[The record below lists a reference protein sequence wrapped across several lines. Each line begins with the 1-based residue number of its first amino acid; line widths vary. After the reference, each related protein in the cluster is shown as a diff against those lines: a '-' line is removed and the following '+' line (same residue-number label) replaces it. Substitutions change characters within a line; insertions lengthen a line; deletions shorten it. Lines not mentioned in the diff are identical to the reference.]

1 MQSAPIS
8 QESPLESTLPDVM
21 NDVPIAA
28 PKPTSKKPSQSK
40 KGQHTGGKW
49 SWTDEERT
57 LLLEHGNEF
66 DQALIGPGSFWGYR
80 ISELLSLKV
89 DDVMDEHGYLRPF
102 VVMPSERLKGGKP
115 RVVKPSPPKPANH
128 DADCPCNL
136 CHRKPV
142 NRRKPPDRKVPMGSA
157 APYIMVRLEALA
169 KIRNRDGV
177 VAHLYGRGIYL
188 YESRK
193 RDKRGNSKPISR
205 QQGWHRLHALMQ
217 ANGINPYLH
226 GTHVL
231 RKSSAVAMMKLTK
244 DITVVRDWLCH
255 ASSATTDKYL
265 KSDERALLAIAE
277 IMGQTMLGKVA

>member
-1 MQSAPIS
+1 LVPTEAKAQKPKKSA
-8 QESPLESTLPDVM
+8 
-21 NDVPIAA
+21 
-28 PKPTSKKPSQSK
+28 KSK
-40 KGQHTGGKW
+40 KGQHRGGKW
-49 SWTDEERT
+49 SWTDEERN
-57 LLLEHGNEF
+57 LLLEHSNEF

-102 VVMPSERLKGGKP
+102 VVVPSERLKGGKP
-115 RVVKPSPPKPANH
+115 RVAKPLPPKPANH

-136 CHRKPV
+136 CHRKPI
-142 NRRKPPDRKVPMGSA
+142 NRRKPPDRKVPMGPA
-157 APYIMVRLEALA
+157 APYIMARLQALA
-169 KIRNRDGV
+169 KARKRDGV
-177 VAHLYGRGIYL
+177 VAHLYGQGIYL

-205 QQGWHRLHALMQ
+205 QQGWHRLHILMQ
-217 ANGINPYLH
+217 RNGLNPYLH

-277 IMGQTMLGKVA
+277 AMGQQMLGTAA